1 MDLRLQ
7 DTACIRQKGKI
18 YNLKVSHITLVDI
31 FLHVH
36 YNKRRKNT
44 HGIPKNNIQFDYG
57 FYYSVVNEEEE

>member
-44 HGIPKNNIQFDYG
+44 HGIPKK
-57 FYYSVVNEEEE
+57 

>member
-36 YNKRRKNT
+36 YNKHRKNT

>member
-1 MDLRLQ
+1 MNWIPGLQKKKLQMDLRLQ
-7 DTACIRQKGKI
+7 DTACIRQKEKI

-44 HGIPKNNIQFDYG
+44 HGIPKK
-57 FYYSVVNEEEE
+57 